1 MNDKAL
7 IKVYAFKV
15 ETKTETGTKTGT
27 GVAEGQKIN
36 VVLLEVDPKTGKFR
50 LSRKA
55 AIEKPEGYVERPE
68 RPRND
73 RPRNNGD
80 RPNRGNRNHNRHNN
94 ND

>member
-1 MNDKAL
+1 M
-7 IKVYAFKV
+7 
-15 ETKTETGTKTGT
+15 
-27 GVAEGQKIN
+27 AEGQKIN

-73 RPRNNGD
+73 RPRNNNGD
-80 RPNRGNRNHNRHNN
+80 RPNRGNRNHNRRNEE
-94 ND
+94 